1 MTLYNLVVDAYE
13 PAETQARNAIRT
25 VSYLLALGD
34 DELRV
39 LSLIAE
45 RLAQGRATYGPLDIG
60 GDYRDWR
67 VELGYEA
74 ADALVYAA
82 AEALRRAPQRR
93 ETVPVVIPPCSRCA
107 GTGTEYLGSGRDYC
121 GCPLGAER
129 REQDERRELNRT
141 GGRS

>member
-1 MTLYNLVVDAYE
+1 MTTLYDLAVDAYE
-13 PAETQARNAIRT
+13 PAETHAIRT
-25 VSYLLALGD
+25 VSYLLTLGD
-34 DELRV
+34 GELQV

-45 RLAQGRATYGPLDIG
+45 RLAQGRATYGPLDIH
-60 GDYRDWR
+60 GDHRDWR
-67 VELGYEA
+67 VELGMEA

-82 AEALRRAPQRR
+82 AEALRRAPEKRR

-107 GTGTEYLGSGRDYC
+107 GTGIEYLGSGRDYC
-121 GCPLGAER
+121 GCSLGAER